1 MKVQNK
7 VVWITGASSGIGE
20 ALAYVMS
27 KKGAKL
33 VLTARNLEKLK
44 TVKEKCASQEVALL
58 PFDVSE
64 HARAAEFVEQA
75 IAFFGRIDIFV
86 HNAGIS
92 QRATALETSL
102 EVEKRIFNVN
112 YFGGV
117 ALTKELLPFM
127 IEQKSGQFVV
137 MSSVMGKFGT
147 PWRSSYAASK
157 HALHGYY
164 DSLRAELDPKQI
176 SVTIICPGYVNT
188 NVTINALKG
197 DGAKNNQYS
206 EASKNGYSP
215 EAFAKKAIKV
225 IEQGRFEA
233 IIARQEKI
241 GIWVKRFFPSVFTR
255 LIRKIDL
262 K

>member
-1 MKVQNK
+1 MNVQNK

-20 ALAYVMS
+20 AFAYEMS
-27 KKGAKL
+27 RRRAKL
-33 VLTARNLEKLK
+33 VLTARNIEKLEE
-44 TVKEKCASQEVALL
+44 VKKNCVSDEVALL

-64 HARAAEFVEQA
+64 HERAAEIVKAA
-75 IAFFGRIDIFV
+75 IACFGRVDIFV

-102 EVEKRIFNVN
+102 EVEKRIINVN

-164 DSLRAELDPKQI
+164 DSLRAELDPNQI
-176 SVTIICPGYVNT
+176 TVTIICPGYVNT
-188 NVTINALKG
+188 NVTVNALKG
-197 DGAKNNQYS
+197 DGAKNNKFS

-215 EAFAKKAIKV
+215 AQFARKAIKV
-225 IEQGRFEA
+225 IERDQFEA
-233 IIARQEKI
+233 VIAKKEKI
-241 GIWVKRFFPSVFTR
+241 GVWVKRFFPSIFTR
-255 LIRKIDL
+255 LIRKVDL